1 MTVVNKID
9 RFHLVIDVINRVE
22 LHSEEALALKRL
34 METKLSEHNIYINE
48 YGVDMP
54 EIVDWKW

>member
-1 MTVVNKID
+1 MD

-48 YGVDMP
+48 HGVDMA
-54 EIVDWKW
+54 EIVDWKWC